1 MKFLKRVGFLMVLEV
16 SYFLPTEL
24 PVSYTSISL
33 TLPSNAKSDEVPD
46 LIPFKETSSDPGAYR
61 PLPSQS

>member
-46 LIPFKETSSDPGAYR
+46 LIPFNI
-61 PLPSQS
+61 